1 MSARSSIA
9 AALFLITAAVGQTGC
24 NESAPPTPTPTP
36 TPQTAAC
43 SYSVS
48 PVELTEHWHGAGFSL
63 TVTSSPGCTWTASP
77 SEPWISLDRT
87 SGEGSG
93 LVAVSHGMFT
103 EDATRRAAV
112 QIRWPTSTAGQ
123 NVWVTQEGCRYG
135 FDATPASFPASGGA
149 RRVTVVTQAVSA
161 SCSIGCPWT
170 ATSTVAWI
178 RITSSMP
185 MAGDD
190 AFSYEVDANP
200 GGARV
205 GTITIAGRT
214 LAISQAGM

>member
-1 MSARSSIA
+1 MSGRSA
-9 AALFLITAAVGQTGC
+9 VFAALVLVAVSAGC
-24 NESAPPTPTPTP
+24 GDSPPATP
-36 TPQTAAC
+36 TPQPAAC

-48 PVELTEHWHGAGFSL
+48 PVELTEHWHGTGFSL

-77 SEPWISLDRT
+77 SEAWINIDRT

-93 LVAVSHGMFT
+93 SVAVSHGVFT
-103 EDATRRAAV
+103 DDATRRAAV
-112 QIRWPTSTAGQ
+112 QIRWPTATAGQ

-170 ATSTVAWI
+170 ATSSVNWI

-185 MAGDD
+185 RAGDD
-190 AFSYEVDANP
+190 AFSYEVDANS
-200 GGARV
+200 GDARAGIIIV
-205 GTITIAGRT
+205 AGRT
-214 LAISQAGM
+214 LAVSQAGI